1 MSEPTAHGSHGG
13 CAHHHHHLPFG
24 GGLLSRD
31 EQRRAARQ
39 LSLAMLALGLLL
51 LGLAWRWLAA
61 DQAGVSQ
68 ILLGVASLLVALPV
82 ARSAW
87 DSLRHPSLH
96 GVTDQLIALAMLGA
110 WASGDLLTAA
120 LLPIIMIFGH
130 VLEERSV
137 IGSQEAIAALGELTR
152 SHARRIE
159 ADGSLS
165 EVDNASLRAG
175 DQVEVRAGDR
185 VPADGRVLQGQ
196 ASLDTAPI
204 TGESVPLEVAPGMEV
219 YGGAI
224 NLDGLL
230 RIEITRTGEASTLGK
245 VIGLMQQAER
255 AKPPITRLLERYAG
269 QYMLL
274 VLLIAA
280 VTWFVTNDAQAM
292 LAVLVAACPCALV
305 LSAPAT
311 AIAGIAVAARHGIL
325 IRSSAFLEELADL
338 TSLVVDKT
346 GTLTH
351 GSLRLQALRLADAA
365 EEASVLRLAASLG
378 AASSHPVSRALAALA
393 AHDAYH
399 PLSDIRERQG
409 FGVVART
416 AAGEAALGRPELFQQ
431 LGIDAGEVP
440 AHEGPIAGIALDGRF
455 LGWLLLA
462 DSVRAE
468 AAEALADLRELGL
481 GRQLLLTG
489 DRQAVADAVAK
500 QVGIRQLVAQAL
512 PEDKLRQVG
521 AEIGSGFRP
530 MVVGDGINDS
540 LALKAGV
547 VGVAMGAGGADIAL
561 ASADIVLIGS
571 DLRRLGTC
579 VRLSRQCRRT
589 LQVNVAIGLGWTLAI
604 VAAAAFGLLGAA
616 GAMVAALLHN
626 LSTLLVLGNAGR
638 LLRFEEPWAAP
649 AGRGGTRRGGYTVR
663 QAQTR
668 RNGWRWLALA
678 VGTLSALSLAEASM
692 ARWPAGWQVSDLPAA
707 QPGQAGAGQRQRA
720 VKLQADGSQALV
732 MEVTRMPLQ
741 SGQAVN
747 LEKVL
752 GHMRKLVQIEFL
764 RNGLQTACT
773 SPQPSTTGGLA
784 ALETTCTIRQRGA
797 VVMKQTLLTAA
808 GKTSAYSLSYAGLAE
823 AYDAS
828 QAEIR
833 AVRESLR
840 FE

>member
-1 MSEPTAHGSHGG
+1 
-13 CAHHHHHLPFG
+13 
-24 GGLLSRD
+24 
-31 EQRRAARQ
+31 
-39 LSLAMLALGLLL
+39 
-51 LGLAWRWLAA
+51 
-61 DQAGVSQ
+61 Q

-137 IGSQEAIAALGELTR
+137 IGSQEAIVALGELTR

-416 AAGEAALGRPELFQQ
+416 AAGEAALGRPELFRQ

-440 AHEGPIAGIALDGRF
+440 EHEGPIAGIALDGRF

-500 QVGIRQLVAQAL
+500 QVGIRQRVAQAL

-638 LLRFEEPWAAP
+638 LLRFEEPLGQPRP
-649 AGRGGTRRGGYTVR
+649 AVEGREEEGT
-663 QAQTR
+663 
-668 RNGWRWLALA
+668 
-678 VGTLSALSLAEASM
+678 
-692 ARWPAGWQVSDLPAA
+692 P
-707 QPGQAGAGQRQRA
+707 
-720 VKLQADGSQALV
+720 
-732 MEVTRMPLQ
+732 
-741 SGQAVN
+741 
-747 LEKVL
+747 
-752 GHMRKLVQIEFL
+752 
-764 RNGLQTACT
+764 
-773 SPQPSTTGGLA
+773 
-784 ALETTCTIRQRGA
+784 
-797 VVMKQTLLTAA
+797 
-808 GKTSAYSLSYAGLAE
+808 
-823 AYDAS
+823 
-828 QAEIR
+828 
-833 AVRESLR
+833 
-840 FE
+840 